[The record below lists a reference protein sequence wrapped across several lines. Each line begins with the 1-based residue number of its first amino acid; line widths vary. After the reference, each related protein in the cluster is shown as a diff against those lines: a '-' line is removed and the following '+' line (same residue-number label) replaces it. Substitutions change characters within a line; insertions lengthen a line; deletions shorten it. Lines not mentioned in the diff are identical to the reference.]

1 MCCLLCFALA
11 GLRVLRLA
19 RPLAKLVLLVRTMRG
34 LRDLRRVRVARLLA
48 DLASLV
54 PTELELRLVCDDC
67 ELALRLFA
75 RFSFPDLLGVSN
87 SITRFSGSFCLV
99 CVLC

>member
-1 MCCLLCFALA
+1 MCCLVCFALA

-19 RPLAKLVLLVRTMRG
+19 RSLAKFALLVRTMRG

-67 ELALRLFA
+67 KLAWRLFA
-75 RFSFPDLLGVSN
+75 RFSLPDLPGVSN